1 MSRKSEKREFLIVQ
15 FEVKVLDKAEYHLK
29 LQELTKCVEEQDWD
43 AALKIAESVEWR
55 RVKSLRTLNMVA
67 DVYEANKM
75 YRECKTIL
83 LLAYDR
89 ASIGK
94 SILYRLVE
102 VCLKLGEMEEAVD
115 FYTEFAEVAPHDNS
129 RYILK
134 YKIYRA
140 RRAPLQDQIA
150 ILEEYKDH
158 EYTER
163 WAYELARLYSK
174 AGDQQKCVETCD
186 DMILWFSEG
195 GYVRKAMELKEKY
208 QPLTPLQQ
216 AAYQRELKREKE
228 ESAAAAPAAPE
239 KPVEPQA
246 AEQPREVPEEKTAGS
261 LDPSEML
268 QKMDQAGAAITRDVS
283 VEDEPVK
290 PEGAATD
297 DYSVTSRE
305 FMGKTADLKEQ
316 LAKSIHDVFSGI
328 RREAPQAPKAEAPEE
343 QGRPGD
349 TRTDTENLPIQEL
362 EQELMENRVSL
373 APKPEQA
380 GQAQETPA
388 EETPAAEE
396 QQIEGQMSLED
407 FDLEALVN
415 ETADTLAAEASS
427 KESEGEEEAAGDGE
441 QQEDWSE
448 TAAENQQEE
457 PEEAAEKP
465 EEAKSPEMP
474 AEAAEEPEKD
484 QEILNEE
491 TKKIKPLYNEELEIP
506 DPEPTPEEKAQRT
519 ITLSKLGQNTVPIS
533 IDEILREETPE
544 ERRIR
549 ILNDAKPVRMNDEQ
563 RKIFTYFARV
573 PGMDQQILEA
583 MNGVYE
589 HAGEHT
595 SKHGN
600 IAIMGAPG
608 TGKSQ
613 LSQGLLVAM
622 CKDLELDAAKI
633 ARISG
638 SAMNQKDPAK
648 VVARMA
654 GGFLIIED
662 PSMMNEETVQQ
673 LNRAMEFRTDCMVL
687 IIEDEKADMRAM
699 LKKYPEFARKFDKV
713 ISIPVFTNDELVTF
727 ARTYASENG
736 YKMDEMGIL
745 ALYTLIGNN
754 QSERDPITISKVKD
768 MVDKAMAH
776 AGKGAKKRG
785 RRKNSRK
792 NSDDLIILQEKDFE
806 V

>member
-1 MSRKSEKREFLIVQ
+1 M
-15 FEVKVLDKAEYHLK
+15 DKAEYHLK
-29 LQELTKCVEEQDWD
+29 LQELTKCVEEHDYA
-43 AALKIAESVEWR
+43 AALKIVESVEWR
-55 RVKSLRTLNMVA
+55 RVKSIRTLNMVA
-67 DVYEANKM
+67 DVYEANRM

-102 VCLKLGEMEEAVD
+102 VCLKLGEIEEAVD

-140 RRAPLQDQIA
+140 RRSPLPDQIA
-150 ILEEYKDH
+150 ILEEYKDR

-195 GYVRKAMELKEKY
+195 NYVRKAMELKQKY
-208 QPLTPLQQ
+208 QPLSQIQQ
-216 AAYQRELKREKE
+216 AAYQKELERERMEAE
-228 ESAAAAPAAPE
+228 EAARPAAVKAAEPQASTGAEIKPQAAFAAAAA
-239 KPVEPQA
+239 VMD
-246 AEQPREVPEEKTAGS
+246 S
-261 LDPSEML
+261 SDML
-268 QKMDQAGAAITRDVS
+268 QKMDEAGAAITKDVP
-283 VEDEPVK
+283 VPEENVK

-297 DYSVTSRE
+297 DFSVTSRE
-305 FMGKTADLKEQ
+305 FMGKTANLKEQ

-328 RREAPQAPKAEAPEE
+328 RKEAPQVQSADAGDDS
-343 QGRPGD
+343 GRPGD
-349 TRTDTENLPIQEL
+349 ERTVTANLPIQEL

-373 APKPEQA
+373 APKPEKIPVQP
-380 GQAQETPA
+380 EA
-388 EETPAAEE
+388 EEQED
-396 QQIEGQMSLED
+396 QQIEGQMSLAD

-415 ETADTLAAEASS
+415 ETADHLSAEIASGHS
-427 KESEGEEEAAGDGE
+427 AEEKTPGTVDSGEEMWRQPDV
-441 QQEDWSE
+441 
-448 TAAENQQEE
+448 
-457 PEEAAEKP
+457 PAEKP
-465 EEAKSPEMP
+465 SEQPAVEEEFLEQPSVS
-474 AEAAEEPEKD
+474 AEEPSPAVQEQAEAVQEQAAPEKV
-484 QEILNEE
+484 LKEE
-491 TKKIKPLYNEELEIP
+491 TKQIKPLYNEELEIP

-583 MNGVYE
+583 MNSVYE

-600 IAIMGAPG
+600 IAIMGAAG

-622 CKDLELDAAKI
+622 CKDLELGAAKI
-633 ARISG
+633 ARIKG
-638 SAMNQKDPAK
+638 DAMNHKDPAK
-648 VVARMA
+648 VVARMS

-662 PSMMNEETVQQ
+662 ASLMNEETVTQ

-687 IIEDEKADMRAM
+687 IIEDEKADVRAM
-699 LKKYPEFARKFDKV
+699 LKKYPEFARKFGKV

-727 ARTYASENG
+727 ARTYATENG
-736 YKMDEMGIL
+736 YKMDEMGVL

-768 MVDKAMAH
+768 MVDRAMAR
-776 AGKGAKKRG
+776 AGKGSKKRG
-785 RRKNSRK
+785 RKKGSRK
-792 NSDDLIILQEKDFE
+792 TDEFIVLQEKDFE
-806 V
+806 L

>member
-1 MSRKSEKREFLIVQ
+1 M
-15 FEVKVLDKAEYHLK
+15 DKAEYHLK
-29 LQELTKCVEEQDWD
+29 LQELTKYVEEQDYT
-43 AALKIAESVEWR
+43 AALKIVESVEWR

-67 DVYEANKM
+67 DVYEANRM
-75 YRECKTIL
+75 YRECKDIL
-83 LLAYDR
+83 QLAFDR

-102 VCLKLGEMEEAVD
+102 VCLKLGEIEEAVD
-115 FYTEFAEVAPHDNS
+115 YYTEFAEVAPHDNS

-140 RRAPLQDQIA
+140 RRSPLQDQIA
-150 ILEEYKDH
+150 ILEEYKDR

-195 GYVRKAMELKEKY
+195 QYVRKAMELKQKY
-208 QPLTPLQQ
+208 QPLSPIQQ
-216 AAYQRELKREKE
+216 AAYQKEVERERE
-228 ESAAAAPAAPE
+228 ESEQKERGSRPPKAEEAPASSAPQAAAAALAAAAGSAA
-239 KPVEPQA
+239 KAA
-246 AEQPREVPEEKTAGS
+246 AEVRDAREV
-261 LDPSEML
+261 L
-268 QKMDQAGAAITRDVS
+268 QKMDEAGAAITKDV
-283 VEDEPVK
+283 ELPKEPKK
-290 PEGAATD
+290 PEGTAVD
-297 DYSVTSRE
+297 DFSVTSRE
-305 FMGKTADLKEQ
+305 FMGKTANLKEQ
-316 LAKSIHDVFSGI
+316 LEKSIQDVFSGI
-328 RREAPQAPKAEAPEE
+328 RREAPQAPRAEVPEQSGE
-343 QGRPGD
+343 PGKE
-349 TRTDTENLPIQEL
+349 RTATANLPIQDL
-362 EQELMENRVSL
+362 EQELMENRVSPS
-373 APKPEQA
+373 PKPEQA
-380 GQAQETPA
+380 SPVPK
-388 EETPAAEE
+388 EENPED
-396 QQIEGQMSLED
+396 QQIEGQMSLAD
-407 FDLEALVN
+407 FDLEALVQ
-415 ETADTLAAEASS
+415 ETADSLSAEIASDAAPEPV
-427 KESEGEEEAAGDGE
+427 KEEEP
-441 QQEDWSE
+441 
-448 TAAENQQEE
+448 AESAEE
-457 PEEAAEKP
+457 SPEKP
-465 EEAKSPEMP
+465 EEP
-474 AEAAEEPEKD
+474 AEKAAEEPEESAEKAAEEPEAEAPE
-484 QEILNEE
+484 QE
-491 TKKIKPLYNEELEIP
+491 TKILPDASEVLESSEQNAPTQETRQVKPLYNEELEIP

-519 ITLSKLGQNTVPIS
+519 ITLSKLGQNTIPIS

-613 LSQGLLVAM
+613 LSQGLMVAM

-638 SAMNQKDPAK
+638 ASMNQKDPAK
-648 VVARMA
+648 IVARMS

-662 PSMMNEETVQQ
+662 ASLMNEETVEQ
-673 LNRAMEFRTDCMVL
+673 LNRAMEFRTDCMIL

-745 ALYTLIGNN
+745 ALYTMIGNN
-754 QSERDPITISKVKD
+754 QSERDPMTISKVKEI
-768 MVDKAMAH
+768 MDKAMAH
-776 AGKGAKKRG
+776 AGKGSKKRG
-785 RRKNSRK
+785 RRKK
-792 NSDDLIILQEKDFE
+792 NRNTDELIVLQEKDFE